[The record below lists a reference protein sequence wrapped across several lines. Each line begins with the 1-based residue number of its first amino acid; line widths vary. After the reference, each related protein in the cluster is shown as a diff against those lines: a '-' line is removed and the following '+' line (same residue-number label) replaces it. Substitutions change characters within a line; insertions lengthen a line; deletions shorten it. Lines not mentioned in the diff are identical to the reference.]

1 MMIINYTPI
10 GYLNAPI
17 KSPQNAPI
25 QPSGADASD
34 AQIVINPELVA
45 GLQDL
50 ADFSHLIV
58 IYHFHLAKAAKLI
71 CRPFLDDQAHGI
83 FAIRGPNRPNP
94 IGLSIVE
101 LKDVEANVITI
112 GRNDMVDGTPVL
124 DIKPYVVDFDC
135 YPTAAKGWLEGK
147 AQYSKSKR
155 SDDRFLL

>member
-1 MMIINYTPI
+1 MIINYTPI
-10 GYLNAPI
+10 GYVSASF

-25 QPSGADASD
+25 QPSGASGSD
-34 AQIVINPELVA
+34 AYITIKPELIT
-45 GLQDL
+45 GLQDIGG
-50 ADFSHLIV
+50 FSHLII

-71 CRPFLDDQAHGI
+71 CQPFLDNQTHGI

-101 LKDVEANVITI
+101 LKVVEANVITI